1 MLKKKKYIYY
11 YFWSIRR
18 FDLWNLTEN
27 LNICNWKTNLFYFVK
42 NHSSEIQVEDLS
54 LINPNVLGACLECLY
69 YPASDSLHNND
80 EHSLKLDS
88 VGPIVNRPSNR
99 LAQLLF

>member
-1 MLKKKKYIYY
+1 MALQARMCP
-11 YFWSIRR
+11 FQDFAGLQDVSDPW
-18 FDLWNLTEN
+18 
-27 LNICNWKTNLFYFVK
+27 FYFVK

-69 YPASDSLHNND
+69 YPASDSLHNNY

-88 VGPIVNRPSNR
+88 VGPVVNRPSTD
-99 LAQLLF
+99 